1 MVRLAIKDEDFRL
14 AFELLYSFERLFP
27 NSLELS
33 TGKATIHDI
42 ISKINIEKEK
52 EQSKL
57 DEKLGY
63 LKSKGIEIEL
73 SDVLVFLMG
82 ETKNPEIIKQSIKE
96 TYKDSVRLD
105 ALDNEDVWDVL
116 NDAYKSQQ
124 KLSLLN
130 HVLNKFNDAEQ
141 VVKIGGISEAFN
153 ELTGMTLIREMR
165 HRYKVL
171 SEFFN
176 LLERDHEPADLPMV
190 RLINLLDLKPVK
202 TPEIVRYIESLV
214 RDGYL
219 DVYQIDFSKSFAVF
233 MFLFV
238 HVTKSGLNGK
248 EILNEI
254 GLYRW
259 NKHRNSMPEELLVYF
274 IIPLSFRRL
283 TNMKM
288 GLTVARLLTEL
299 RRQGEMEYVEDI
311 CRSLQNIEKYGSD
324 ELVNRIISYSYF
336 YGDLDAIIKLGELA
350 KVNRSLEKAL
360 DQLRGQK
367 RIPAPRNT
375 SRAQRSN

>member
-14 AFELLYSFERLFP
+14 AFELLYSFEQLFP
-27 NSLELS
+27 NYLELS

-105 ALDNEDVWDVL
+105 ALDNEDVWNVL
-116 NDAYKSQQ
+116 NDAYKSRQ

-130 HVLNKFNDAEQ
+130 HVSEQ
-141 VVKIGGISEAFN
+141 VVRIGGISEAFN

-176 LLERDHEPADLPMV
+176 LLERDHEPADLPMG

-214 RDGYL
+214 REGYL

-233 MFLFV
+233 MFLFA

-259 NKHRNSMPEELLVYF
+259 NKYRNSMPEELLVYF
-274 IIPLSFRRL
+274 IIPLSFRGL
-283 TNMKM
+283 INMKM

-324 ELVNRIISYSYF
+324 ELVNRIISYSCF

>member
-1 MVRLAIKDEDFRL
+1 
-14 AFELLYSFERLFP
+14 
-27 NSLELS
+27 
-33 TGKATIHDI
+33 
-42 ISKINIEKEK
+42 
-52 EQSKL
+52 
-57 DEKLGY
+57 
-63 LKSKGIEIEL
+63 
-73 SDVLVFLMG
+73 
-82 ETKNPEIIKQSIKE
+82 
-96 TYKDSVRLD
+96 VRLD
-105 ALDNEDVWDVL
+105 ALDNEDVWNVL
-116 NDAYKSQQ
+116 NDAYKSRQ

-130 HVLNKFNDAEQ
+130 HVSEQ
-141 VVKIGGISEAFN
+141 VVRIGGISEAFN

-176 LLERDHEPADLPMV
+176 LLERDHEPADLPMG

-214 RDGYL
+214 REGYL

-233 MFLFV
+233 MFLFA

-283 TNMKM
+283 TNMKT
-288 GLTVARLLTEL
+288 GLIVARLLTEL

-324 ELVNRIISYSYF
+324 ELVNRIISYSCF

>member
-14 AFELLYSFERLFP
+14 AFELLYSFEQLFP
-27 NSLELS
+27 NYLELS

-42 ISKINIEKEK
+42 MSKINIEKEK

-105 ALDNEDVWDVL
+105 ALDNEDVWNVL
-116 NDAYKSQQ
+116 NDAYKSRQ

-130 HVLNKFNDAEQ
+130 HVSEQ

-176 LLERDHEPADLPMV
+176 LLERDHEPADLPMG

-214 RDGYL
+214 REGYL

-233 MFLFV
+233 MFLFA

>member
-14 AFELLYSFERLFP
+14 AFELLYSFEQLFP
-27 NSLELS
+27 NYLELS

-105 ALDNEDVWDVL
+105 ALDNEDVWNVL
-116 NDAYKSQQ
+116 NDAYKSRQ

-130 HVLNKFNDAEQ
+130 HVSEQ
-141 VVKIGGISEAFN
+141 VVRIGGISEAFN

-171 SEFFN
+171 SDFFN
-176 LLERDHEPADLPMV
+176 LLERDHEPADLPMG

-214 RDGYL
+214 REGYL

-233 MFLFV
+233 MFLFA

-324 ELVNRIISYSYF
+324 ELVNRIISFSYF

-360 DQLRGQK
+360 DQLKGQK
-367 RIPAPRNT
+367 RISASRNT
-375 SRAQRSN
+375 SRTQRSD